1 MADAGAEQAARDGAP
16 VAQLRHRRARWLRV
30 LGGVVAL
37 AAIGFCVRELT
48 DSWPSVRT
56 ELRHAR
62 LGWLAPALACATAFV
77 LVLAL
82 QWWRW
87 LLAFGIRTNP
97 VDASA
102 WYLGGELGKYLPG
115 SVWTVLGRGELA
127 RRGGIAR
134 ASSYSST
141 LLAYGTM
148 CVAAGMVCGVAGP
161 AMALAG
167 GPGWGWLFAPLLVLA
182 PAVVHPT
189 LLRPVLAAARRLTGG
204 RLDAPAPPV
213 STLASLVGWCAPA
226 WVLLGVASL
235 SLTRL
240 LSLDASP
247 SQIIL
252 AAVAAWTVG
261 FLAVPV
267 PAGAG
272 VRELVFVALCGLP
285 TASGAAVALLSRSSL
300 LLVDAVLGATAL
312 VVAGRRAPGRI
323 PAPAAA
329 PSSGSTPGLLP

>member
-1 MADAGAEQAARDGAP
+1 MAEAGAEQTARGGSSATP
-16 VAQLRHRRARWLRV
+16 RRHRRARWLGI
-30 LGGVVAL
+30 LGSGVAVVAIAL
-37 AAIGFCVRELT
+37 CARELT
-48 DSWPSVRT
+48 DSWPSVRA

-62 LGWLAPALACATAFV
+62 LGWLAPALACAAAFV

-134 ASSYSST
+134 GASYSST

-148 CVAAGMVCGVAGP
+148 CVAAAMVCGVAGP
-161 AMALAG
+161 AMGLAG
-167 GPGWGWLFAPLLVLA
+167 GPSWGWLFLPLLVLA
-182 PAVVHPT
+182 PAVVHPKA
-189 LLRPVLAAARRLTGG
+189 LGPALAAAGRVTGG
-204 RLDAPAPPV
+204 RLDAPTPRLPTLV
-213 STLASLVGWCAPA
+213 SLIGWCAPA

-235 SLTRL
+235 SFTKL
-240 LSLDASP
+240 LSLDAAP
-247 SQIIL
+247 ARIIL

-300 LLVDAVLGATAL
+300 LLVDAALGATAL
-312 VVAGRRAPGRI
+312 IVAGRRAPRR
-323 PAPAAA
+323 AAA
-329 PSSGSTPGLLP
+329 PTAPAVTESTPGVRP

>member
-1 MADAGAEQAARDGAP
+1 MAEAGAEQAARGDSSAVRGG
-16 VAQLRHRRARWLRV
+16 HRRARWLRV
-30 LGGVVAL
+30 LGSVVAL
-37 AAIGFCVRELT
+37 AAIGLCVRELT
-48 DSWPSVRT
+48 DSWPSVRA

-62 LGWLAPALACATAFV
+62 LGWLGPALACAAAFV

-97 VDASA
+97 VDATA

-134 ASSYSST
+134 GASYSST

-148 CVAAGMVCGVAGP
+148 CVAAAMVCGVAGP

-167 GPGWGWLFAPLLVLA
+167 GPEWGWLFLPLLVLA
-182 PAVVHPT
+182 PAAVHPSA
-189 LLRPVLAAARRLTGG
+189 LRPALAAARRVTGG
-204 RLDAPAPPV
+204 RLDAPTPRLTALV
-213 STLASLVGWCAPA
+213 SLVGWCTPA

-235 SLTRL
+235 SFTRL

-247 SQIIL
+247 SRIIL

-300 LLVDAVLGATAL
+300 LLVDAALGATAL
-312 VVAGRRAPGRI
+312 IVAGRRAPRRAS
-323 PAPAAA
+323 APTAAA
-329 PSSGSTPGLLP
+329 VSESTPGLLP